1 MFEILRSEIKMN
13 CLYVIDGWVFLYFFL
28 VNNWIVNFGFNEI
41 KIYRNIDVDEIRVIF

>member
-1 MFEILRSEIKMN
+1 MRSENKMN
-13 CLYVIDGWVFLYFFL
+13 CLYVIDGWVFLFFL